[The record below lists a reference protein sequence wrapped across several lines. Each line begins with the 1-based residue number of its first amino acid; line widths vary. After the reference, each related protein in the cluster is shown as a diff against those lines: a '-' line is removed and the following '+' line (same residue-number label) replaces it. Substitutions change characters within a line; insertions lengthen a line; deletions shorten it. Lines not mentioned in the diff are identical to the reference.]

1 MLDLHNGEYGFARN
15 LAGLRWVMLSLAIL
29 GAAGSGTAWAAE
41 HGSAWGSLINGL
53 LLIFAL
59 SMFVWL
65 PTYVERAGIRYAE
78 SFFSAL
84 LATAGKQTKEPAN
97 KR

>member
-15 LAGLRWVMLSLAIL
+15 LAGLRCVMLGLAIL
-29 GAAGSGTAWAAE
+29 GAAGSAAAWALG

-53 LLIFAL
+53 LLVFAL
-59 SMFVWL
+59 AMVAWL
-65 PTYVERAGIRYAE
+65 PAYVERAGVRYAE

-84 LATAGKQTKEPAN
+84 LAAAGKQTKEPAN